1 MAGSGHQAEMAVP
14 GDAHTPAVVHPQCF
28 RGATG
33 AVYTEE
39 RSMTSDITVR
49 RLNDAIQALDRAT
62 FDEYLHPA
70 CHLYCN
76 GEEEACTADGYWD
89 VVEAFRIG
97 FPDLHHE
104 TLELIVAGGRATELF
119 HVTGTHLGLFQ
130 GVAPTGRRVSFTG
143 TAVFT
148 IDHDRVVEDRTTV
161 DLLTVLQQIG
171 AIPADEHAHA

>member
-1 MAGSGHQAEMAVP
+1 MHAGRQSFIVAVSGPPPVAS
-14 GDAHTPAVVHPQCF
+14 
-28 RGATG
+28 
-33 AVYTEE
+33 YTEE
-39 RSMTSDITVR
+39 RSMKSDVTVR

-70 CHLYCN
+70 CRLFCN
-76 GEEEACTADGYWD
+76 GEEEACTADGYWE

-97 FPDLHHE
+97 FPDLDHS
-104 TLELIVAGGRATELF
+104 TLELIDAGNRVTELF
-119 HVTGTHLGLFQ
+119 QVTGTHLGLFQ

-161 DLLTVLQQIG
+161 DLLSLLQQIG
-171 AIPADEHAHA
+171 AIPAHEHADA